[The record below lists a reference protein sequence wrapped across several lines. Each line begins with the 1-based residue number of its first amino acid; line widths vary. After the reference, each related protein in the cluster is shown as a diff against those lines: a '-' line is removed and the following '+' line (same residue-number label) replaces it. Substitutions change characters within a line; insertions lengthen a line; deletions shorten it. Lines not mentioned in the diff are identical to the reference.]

1 MFNREFKRIRYFN
14 FVREFE
20 KAIVKISHS
29 DIVAKHEFKKEDI
42 YLSMIDFHIS
52 ALKEEISYEYRFKPF
67 YLNLN
72 VKFKK
77 DSYINIFPSS
87 YIKDRKRIVLD
98 KVENKIVKKEINNF
112 TIVKPYRF
120 DRLLEKT
127 VNVYTGS
134 YKDDV
139 KDIQGVYYKE
149 LDLVLIENKRH
160 IATALINKNIPL
172 EVNLREI
179 SLEESFD
186 YIECD
191 GAYYRDINFWNVKE
205 EIDDYRF
212 GILYYLAKEK
222 YRLKKEKP

>member
-1 MFNREFKRIRYFN
+1 MFNREFERIRYFN
-14 FVREFE
+14 FIREFE

-139 KDIQGVYYKE
+139 KDIQGVYY
-149 LDLVLIENKRH
+149 
-160 IATALINKNIPL
+160 
-172 EVNLREI
+172 
-179 SLEESFD
+179 
-186 YIECD
+186 
-191 GAYYRDINFWNVKE
+191 
-205 EIDDYRF
+205 
-212 GILYYLAKEK
+212 
-222 YRLKKEKP
+222 